1 MSEKSVNLEFAKRV
15 ASLRKTRKLTLDQAA
30 QATGVSRSM
39 LSQIER
45 GEANPTLAMS
55 FRIAEGLGVPIGQ
68 LVGESWGGPL
78 IDVVARDDAKSIYR
92 DSDGCRLRTLS
103 QLHLEKDIEFYEL
116 TLDVGASL
124 DSSPHHRGTRELLTV
139 AQGEIEVSVNDTV
152 RVLRSGDTAQYPAD
166 TSHCISNK
174 GKSQA
179 QCFLVVAYD

>member
-15 ASLRKTRKLTLDQAA
+15 ASLRKARKLTLDQAA

-55 FRIAEGLGVPIGQ
+55 FRIAEGLGVHIAQ
-68 LVGESWGGPL
+68 LVGENWGGPV
-78 IDVVARDDAKSIYR
+78 IEVVARDDAKSIYR

-116 TLDVGASL
+116 ILDAGASL
-124 DSSPHHRGTRELLTV
+124 DSQAHHRGTRELLTV
-139 AQGEIEVSVNDTV
+139 AQGEIEISVNNNK
-152 RVLRSGDTAQYPAD
+152 RVLRAGDTAQYPAD
-166 TSHCISNK
+166 TDHIIANQGSAP
-174 GKSQA
+174 A